1 MDVTQGAVLP
11 SSRPGPWGQPLL
23 GAGEG
28 PARAGDWGKGAGP
41 GLTNLIAT
49 YSFV

>member
-11 SSRPGPWGQPLL
+11 SSRPVGTASAGGRR
-23 GAGEG
+23 GAG
-28 PARAGDWGKGAGP
+28 PARAGDWGQGAGP